1 MKRYTTP
8 ILPIKIRMPFEE
20 VQSIEFIFKKDL
32 EDNSPV
38 LLHKEYKTRE
48 EIPVEPSAVSTEFT
62 VNMALEAEETAKLM
76 PGEVFMDTL
85 IVLTGDYIPTTK
97 IVKLII
103 DQSLFAGVK
112 VNGSS

>member
-8 ILPIKIRMPFEE
+8 ILPIKIRMPFEG
-20 VQSIEFIFKKDL
+20 VQSIEFLFKKDL

-38 LLHKEYKTRE
+38 LLHKKYATRE
-48 EIPVEPSAVSTEFT
+48 EIPVEPSAVTTEFT
-62 VNMALEAEETAKLM
+62 VNLALEAEETAKLM

-85 IVLTGDYIPTTK
+85 IVLTGGYIPTTK